1 MPYETAYNGRMS
13 ITPPPVSNRVTL
25 RTIRQWM
32 QQGQTFPMLTC
43 YDATTAR
50 WLWRGGVK
58 TLLVGDSASQV
69 ILGHDQSIFVPLDF
83 LITLTAAVRRGAPDC
98 FLMGDMPFMSYQVDD
113 AQAIANAGRFLTEG
127 QADVVK
133 LEVDHRHVNLI
144 AKLSRAGIPA
154 VPHIGWRPQMVR
166 YEGIRTAK
174 VAGKTHQQIDDLV
187 EQAIALEQ
195 AGAVMLLVEQCT
207 EQTAARIVESVS
219 IPVIGCGAGPA
230 CHGHVVVLQDLLGM
244 TDHHPSF
251 VQPVASLGPA
261 IEQAARTWTDLLAS
275 GKYLSGG
282 QHPYK
287 LDA

>member
-1 MPYETAYNGRMS
+1 MS
-13 ITPPPVSNRVTL
+13 ITPQTTSSRVTL
-25 RTIRQWM
+25 RTIRQWVSE
-32 QQGQTFPMLTC
+32 GSTFPMLTC

-69 ILGHDQSIFVPLDF
+69 ILGYDQSIFVPLDF
-83 LITLTAAVRRGAPDC
+83 LITLTAGVRRGAPDC
-98 FLMGDMPFMSYQVDD
+98 FLMGDMPFMSYQADE
-113 AQAIANAGRFLTEG
+113 AQAITNAGRFLTEG
-127 QADVVK
+127 LADAVK
-133 LEVDHRHVNLI
+133 LEVDHRHVDLI

-154 VPHIGWRPQMVR
+154 VAHIGWRPQMVR

-174 VAGKTHQQIDDLV
+174 VAGKTHQQIDELV
-187 EQAIALEQ
+187 SQAVALEE

-207 EQTAARIVESVS
+207 AETASRIVESVS

-261 IEQAARTWTDLLAS
+261 IEQAAKAWKDLLAS
-275 GKYLSGG
+275 GQYLAGDN
-282 QHPYK
+282 HPYK
-287 LDA
+287 LNG

>member
-1 MPYETAYNGRMS
+1 MS
-13 ITPPPVSNRVTL
+13 ITPQTTSSRVTL
-25 RTIRQWM
+25 RTIRQWVSE
-32 QQGQTFPMLTC
+32 GSKFPMLTC

-69 ILGHDQSIFVPLDF
+69 ILGYDQSIFVPLDF
-83 LITLTAAVRRGAPDC
+83 LITLTAGVRRGAPDC
-98 FLMGDMPFMSYQVDD
+98 FLMGDMPFMSYQADE
-113 AQAIANAGRFLTEG
+113 AQAITNAGRFLTEG
-127 QADVVK
+127 LADAVK
-133 LEVDHRHVNLI
+133 LEVDHRHVDLI

-154 VPHIGWRPQMVR
+154 VAHIGWRPQMVR

-174 VAGKTHQQIDDLV
+174 VAGKTHQQINELV
-187 EQAIALEQ
+187 SQAVALEE

-207 EQTAARIVESVS
+207 AETASRIVESVS

-244 TDHHPSF
+244 TDHHPTF

-261 IEQAARTWTDLLAS
+261 IEQAAKAWKDLLAS
-275 GKYLSGG
+275 GQYLAGDN
-282 QHPYK
+282 HPYK
-287 LDA
+287 FNG